1 MEIPVAHPTCHAPA
15 MCQPYDDLFTLYQE
29 GVFESQMLKSIMP
42 TNPGEEGQGTPSL
55 ATKTKVSLV
64 MDRAGPN

>member
-1 MEIPVAHPTCHAPA
+1 

>member
-15 MCQPYDDLFTLYQE
+15 MCLPDDDLFTLYQE
-29 GVFESQMLKSIMP
+29 GVFEPQMLKIQCPP
-42 TNPGEEGQGTPSL
+42 TL

-64 MDRAGPN
+64 TDGTGPN